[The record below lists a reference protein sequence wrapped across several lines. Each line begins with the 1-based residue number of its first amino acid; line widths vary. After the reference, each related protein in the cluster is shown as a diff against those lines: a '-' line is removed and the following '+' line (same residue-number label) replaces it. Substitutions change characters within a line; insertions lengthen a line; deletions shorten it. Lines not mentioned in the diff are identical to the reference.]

1 MKLEAEIKN
10 IKKILVDDEKFY
22 QIPDYQRPYSWD
34 MQMILFVHSNTV
46 KMP

>member
-10 IKKILVDDEKFY
+10 IDEILVDKKKFY

-34 MQMILFVHSNTV
+34 KIIYLI
-46 KMP
+46 